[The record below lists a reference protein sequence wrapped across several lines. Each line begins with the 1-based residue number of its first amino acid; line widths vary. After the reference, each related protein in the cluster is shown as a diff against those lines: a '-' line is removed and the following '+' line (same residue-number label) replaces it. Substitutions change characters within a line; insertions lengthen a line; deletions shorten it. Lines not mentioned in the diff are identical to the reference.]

1 MGFAEPSAAGLC
13 GPSRAMPSN
22 PAPTVGPMRGSTI
35 IRRIDRRPA
44 RLSGGAVAAM
54 ALAAGGILGPDGGGG
69 AGAAFI
75 ALGLLA
81 LLAGLRSGSRTPRG
95 RGSGRGGGSG
105 RLGAELMALERRG
118 WLVARSV
125 PTGGNG
131 EIDYLVTAPST
142 SFLVDVAVPGSA
154 PLVASRLEAQLDWA
168 RERYGPDRLLEPILC
183 GSVAPGRV
191 RGARHVPPC
200 ELVDYL
206 LDRG

>member
-1 MGFAEPSAAGLC
+1 MGFAKRSAAGLC

-22 PAPTVGPMRGSTI
+22 PAPTVGPMI
-35 IRRIDRRPA
+35 LRRLDRCPA
-44 RLSGGAVAAM
+44 WLSGGAVAAL
-54 ALAAGGILGPDGGGG
+54 ALAAGGILEPDGGGG

-81 LLAGLRSGSRTPRG
+81 LLAGLRSGPGTPRG
-95 RGSGRGGGSG
+95 RGSGRGGSSG
-105 RLGAELMALERRG
+105 GLGAELMALERRG

-131 EIDYLVTAPST
+131 EIDYLVTAPSI
-142 SFLVDVAVPGSA
+142 SFLVDVAPPGSA
-154 PLVASRLEAQLDWA
+154 PAVANRLEAQLDWA
-168 RERYGPDRLLEPILC
+168 RERYGPDRRLEPILC
-183 GSVAPGRV
+183 GSATARGRV
-191 RGARHVPPC
+191 GSARQVPPC